1 MNYKPYFKFLPQTF
15 KSCFEKVVISLEVHL
30 GQLIFALQA
39 KSAPWAAVCRSL
51 VYIGKKKFKLAVY
64 ITTKNSELIN
74 IYSFVQ
80 LYFVLFMCC

>member
-51 VYIGKKKFKLAVY
+51 VYIGKKKFETFSSIYNYKKFRIDQY
-64 ITTKNSELIN
+64 I
-74 IYSFVQ
+74 
-80 LYFVLFMCC
+80 